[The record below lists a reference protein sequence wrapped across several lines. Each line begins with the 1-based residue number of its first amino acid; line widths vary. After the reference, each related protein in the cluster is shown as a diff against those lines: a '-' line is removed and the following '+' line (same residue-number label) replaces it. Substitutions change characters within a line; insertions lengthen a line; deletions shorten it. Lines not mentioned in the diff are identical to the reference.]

1 MTDTMAA
8 VYGLTTVLIKA
19 INYTKN
25 KLSTQEALSYISQN
39 VIVSTSIQ
47 SLANTLYSSLLPLL

>member
-8 VYGLTTVLIKA
+8 VWRLTTVLIKA

-25 KLSTQEALSYISQN
+25 KLSTQEALSY
-39 VIVSTSIQ
+39 Q
-47 SLANTLYSSLLPLL
+47 SKRDQCQRQFNR